1 MMNFKKNLT
10 RKEFKY
16 KVFFKDIGKL
26 YFWLTN
32 SPFKK
37 NFKNRHVNSLYYDT
51 PNLDF
56 AYDNISGE
64 SKRIKIRV
72 RWYTKDY
79 NNFFDSFS
87 NEKQFFN
94 IEIKRKKNNLSDK
107 IVIPNIYFDKK
118 DSLKKR
124 KNVLKKKLYSEISNY
139 SELCKLIIDDVI
151 FVGYNREYYESFA
164 SPKIRLTIDKNIIC
178 SNSQTFLKKNLV
190 SKNYVIVELKFMEES
205 FDNVRDIIKNF
216 PFRQIRSSKYLYALS
231 KYQRFSY

>member
-1 MMNFKKNLT
+1 MK
-10 RKEFKY
+10 
-16 KVFFKDIGKL
+16 
-26 YFWLTN
+26 
-32 SPFKK
+32 
-37 NFKNRHVNSLYYDT
+37 
-51 PNLDF
+51 
-56 AYDNISGE
+56 
-64 SKRIKIRV
+64 
-72 RWYTKDY
+72 
-79 NNFFDSFS
+79 NNFLILKLR
-87 NEKQFFN
+87 E
-94 IEIKRKKNNLSDK
+94 KKNNLSDK